1 MKNGIEYMKYIL
13 RKFSTL
19 IITLLLISA
28 MTFGAFSVIPG
39 DASVSKLGTDATEQQ
54 LEALREEM
62 GLNDPIAERYI
73 SWVSGVVR
81 GDFGESL
88 RYSGTTVR
96 ELLSDRLPATV
107 LLAVI
112 ALIMMFVVSVPL
124 ALLSVRFQNRWQDAL
139 ISQLVQ
145 IVMAIPS
152 FFLGILLT
160 YFFGIALRLFQPG
173 KFIAPSEDFWA
184 SVRYLI
190 FPAMA
195 IALPKGA
202 MVIRFIRGAVLG
214 EMKKDYVR
222 TARSKG
228 NGKDRILYVHV
239 LRNALIPVITFVAM
253 IAAQVLAGSI
263 IVEQVFSVP
272 GVGRLLVS
280 SISARD
286 YPVVQAIV
294 LYITAIVVIMN
305 FAVDVLYQLA
315 DPRVKGDQE

>member
-1 MKNGIEYMKYIL
+1 MKYIT
-13 RKFSTL
+13 RKLLTL

-39 DASVSKLGTDATEQQ
+39 DASVSKLGTEATQEQI
-54 LEALREEM
+54 ETLREEM
-62 GLNDPIAERYI
+62 GLDQPVAKRYV
-73 SWVSGVVR
+73 SWVVHAVQ

-88 RYSGTTVR
+88 RYSGTTVK
-96 ELLSDRLPATV
+96 ELLKERLPVTV

-112 ALIMMFVVSVPL
+112 ALVMMFVVSVPL
-124 ALLSVRFQNRWQDAL
+124 ALLSVRFRNGWQDTL

-145 IVMAIPS
+145 IIMAVPS

-160 YFFGIALRLFQPG
+160 YLFGIALHMFQPG
-173 KFIAPSEDFWA
+173 KFINPSEDFWEC
-184 SVRYLI
+184 VRYLI

-214 EMKKDYVR
+214 EMKQEYVR

-228 NGKDRILYVHV
+228 NGKNRILYVHV
-239 LRNALIPVITFVAM
+239 LRNALIPVITFAAM

-272 GVGRLLVS
+272 GIGRLLVS

-294 LYITAIVVIMN
+294 MYITAIVVVMN
-305 FAVDVLYQLA
+305 FAVDVLYQIA
-315 DPRVKGDQE
+315 DPRVKGDQG

>member
-1 MKNGIEYMKYIL
+1 MNYII
-13 RKFSTL
+13 RKIITL
-19 IITLLLISA
+19 ILTLLLISA

-39 DASVSKLGTDATEQQ
+39 DASVSRLGTEATQEQID
-54 LEALREEM
+54 ALRAEM
-62 GLNDPIAERYI
+62 GLDRPVTERYI
-73 SWVSGVVR
+73 SWVRGAVH

-96 ELLSDRLPATV
+96 ELLSDRLTATV

-112 ALIMMFVVSVPL
+112 ALAMMFVFSVPL
-124 ALLSVRFQNRWQDAL
+124 ALLSVHFKNHWQDTL

-145 IVMAIPS
+145 LAMAVPS

-160 YFFGIALRLFQPG
+160 YFFGIALKLFQPG
-173 KFIAPSEDFWA
+173 KFVAPSEDFLGA
-184 SVRYLI
+184 VRYLV

-202 MVIRFIRGAVLG
+202 MVTRFIRNAVLG

-228 NGKDRILYVHV
+228 SSRDRILYRHV
-239 LRNALIPVITFVAM
+239 LRNALIPVITFAAM
-253 IAAQVLAGSI
+253 IAVQILAGSI
-263 IVEQVFSVP
+263 VVEQVFSVP

-280 SISARD
+280 SISSRD

-294 LYITAIVVIMN
+294 IYITAIVVIMN
-305 FAVDVLYQLA
+305 FAIDLIYQLA
-315 DPRVKGDQE
+315 DPRVKGDQG

>member
-1 MKNGIEYMKYIL
+1 MKYIT
-13 RKFSTL
+13 RKFVTL

-39 DASVSKLGTDATEQQ
+39 DASLSRLGTEATQEQID
-54 LEALREEM
+54 ALREEM
-62 GLNDPIAERYI
+62 GLNRPIAERYV
-73 SWVSGVVR
+73 SWVVGVIH
-81 GDFGESL
+81 GDFGESF
-88 RYSGTTVR
+88 RYSGTTVQ
-96 ELLSDRLPATV
+96 ELLEDRLPVTV

-112 ALIMMFVVSVPL
+112 ALIMMFAVSVPL
-124 ALLSVRFQNRWQDAL
+124 ALLSVRFRNCWQDTL
-139 ISQLVQ
+139 ISQAVQ
-145 IVMAIPS
+145 VIMAVPS

-160 YFFGIALRLFQPG
+160 YLFGIALHMFQPG
-173 KFIAPSEDFWA
+173 KFIDPSEDFWA

-202 MVIRFIRGAVLG
+202 MVIRFIRNAVLG
-214 EMKKDYVR
+214 EMKKEYVR

-239 LRNALIPVITFVAM
+239 LRNAMIPVITFAAM

-294 LYITAIVVIMN
+294 IYITAIVVIMN

-315 DPRVKGDQE
+315 DPRVKGDRG

>member
-1 MKNGIEYMKYIL
+1 MNYII
-13 RKFSTL
+13 RKIITL
-19 IITLLLISA
+19 ILTLLLISA

-39 DASVSKLGTDATEQQ
+39 DASVSRLGTEATQEQID
-54 LEALREEM
+54 ALRAEM
-62 GLNDPIAERYI
+62 GLDQPVTERYI
-73 SWVSGVVR
+73 SWVRGAVH

-96 ELLSDRLPATV
+96 ELLSDRLTATV

-112 ALIMMFVVSVPL
+112 ALAMMFVFSVPL
-124 ALLSVRFQNRWQDAL
+124 ALLSVHFKNHWQDTL

-145 IVMAIPS
+145 LAMAVPS

-160 YFFGIALRLFQPG
+160 YFFGIALKLFQPG
-173 KFIAPSEDFWA
+173 KFVAPSEDFLGA
-184 SVRYLI
+184 VRYLV

-202 MVIRFIRGAVLG
+202 MVTRFIRNAVLG

-228 NGKDRILYVHV
+228 SSRDRILYRHV
-239 LRNALIPVITFVAM
+239 LRNALIPVITFAAM
-253 IAAQVLAGSI
+253 IAVQILAGSI
-263 IVEQVFSVP
+263 VVEQVFSVP

-280 SISARD
+280 SISSRD

-294 LYITAIVVIMN
+294 IYITAIVVIMN
-305 FAVDVLYQLA
+305 FAIDLIYQLA
-315 DPRVKGDQE
+315 DPRVKGDQG

>member
-1 MKNGIEYMKYIL
+1 MNYII
-13 RKFSTL
+13 RKIITL
-19 IITLLLISA
+19 ILTLLLISA

-39 DASVSKLGTDATEQQ
+39 DASVSRLGTEATQEQID
-54 LEALREEM
+54 ALRAEM
-62 GLNDPIAERYI
+62 GLDRPVTERYI
-73 SWVSGVVR
+73 SWVRGAVH

-96 ELLSDRLPATV
+96 ELLSDRLTATV

-112 ALIMMFVVSVPL
+112 ALAMMFVFSVPL
-124 ALLSVRFQNRWQDAL
+124 ALLSVHFKNHWQDTL

-145 IVMAIPS
+145 LAMAVPS

-160 YFFGIALRLFQPG
+160 YFFGIALKLFQPG
-173 KFIAPSEDFWA
+173 KFVAPSEDFLGA
-184 SVRYLI
+184 VRYLV

-195 IALPKGA
+195 IALPKGS
-202 MVIRFIRGAVLG
+202 MVTRFIRNAVLG

-228 NGKDRILYVHV
+228 SSRDRILYRHV
-239 LRNALIPVITFVAM
+239 LRNALIPVITFAAM
-253 IAAQVLAGSI
+253 IAAQILAGSI
-263 IVEQVFSVP
+263 VVEQVFSVP

-280 SISARD
+280 SISSRD

-294 LYITAIVVIMN
+294 IYITAIVVIMN
-305 FAVDVLYQLA
+305 FAIDLIYQLA
-315 DPRVKGDQE
+315 DPRVKGDQG

>member
-1 MKNGIEYMKYIL
+1 MKYIAG
-13 RKFSTL
+13 KFITL

-28 MTFGAFSVIPG
+28 VTFGAFSVIPG
-39 DASVSKLGTDATEQQ
+39 DASVSRLGMEATQEQV
-54 LEALREEM
+54 EALREEL
-62 GLNDPIAERYI
+62 GLNRPMAERYV
-73 SWVSGVVR
+73 SWVMDAVR
-81 GDFGESL
+81 GDFGESF
-88 RYSGTTVR
+88 RYSGTTVK
-96 ELLSDRLPATV
+96 ELLSDRLPVTV

-112 ALIMMFVVSVPL
+112 ALLMMFAVSVPL
-124 ALLSVRFQNRWQDAL
+124 ALLSVRFKNCWQDTL

-145 IVMAIPS
+145 IVMAVPS

-160 YFFGIALRLFQPG
+160 YFLGIALHLFQPG
-173 KFIAPSEDFWA
+173 KFIAPSEDFWG
-184 SVRYLI
+184 SVRYLV

-202 MVIRFIRGAVLG
+202 MVIRFIRNSVLG
-214 EMKKDYVR
+214 EMGKDYVR

-228 NGKDRILYVHV
+228 SSKDRILYVHV
-239 LRNALIPVITFVAM
+239 LRNALIPVITFAAM

-272 GVGRLLVS
+272 GIGRLLVS

-294 LYITAIVVIMN
+294 MYITAVVVLMN
-305 FAVDVLYQLA
+305 FTVDVIYQLA
-315 DPRVKGDQE
+315 DPRVKGGRG

>member
-1 MKNGIEYMKYIL
+1 MKYIT
-13 RKFSTL
+13 RKFVTL

-39 DASVSKLGTDATEQQ
+39 DASVSRLGTEATQEQI
-54 LEALREEM
+54 EALREEM
-62 GLNDPIAERYI
+62 GLNRPITERYV
-73 SWVSGVVR
+73 SWVFHAIH

-88 RYSGTTVR
+88 RYSGTTVQ
-96 ELLSDRLPATV
+96 ELLEDRLPVTV

-112 ALIMMFVVSVPL
+112 ALIMMFAFSVPL
-124 ALLSVRFQNRWQDAL
+124 ALLSVRFRNHWQDTV

-145 IVMAIPS
+145 VVMAIPS

-160 YFFGIALRLFQPG
+160 YLFGIALHMFQPG
-173 KFIAPSEDFWA
+173 KFISPSEDFRA

-202 MVIRFIRGAVLG
+202 MVIRFIRNAVLG
-214 EMKKDYVR
+214 EMKKEYVR

-228 NGKDRILYVHV
+228 NGRDRILYVHV
-239 LRNALIPVITFVAM
+239 LRNALIPVITFGAM

-294 LYITAIVVIMN
+294 IYITAIVVIMN
-305 FAVDVLYQLA
+305 FAVDVLYQIA
-315 DPRVKGDQE
+315 DPRVKGDQG

>member
-1 MKNGIEYMKYIL
+1 MKYIT
-13 RKFSTL
+13 RKFVTL

-39 DASVSKLGTDATEQQ
+39 DASLSRLGTEATQEQID
-54 LEALREEM
+54 ALREEM
-62 GLNDPIAERYI
+62 GLNRPIAERYV
-73 SWVSGVVR
+73 SWVVGVIH
-81 GDFGESL
+81 GDFGESF
-88 RYSGTTVR
+88 RYSGTTVQ
-96 ELLSDRLPATV
+96 ELLEDRLPVTV

-112 ALIMMFVVSVPL
+112 ALIMMFAVSVPL
-124 ALLSVRFQNRWQDAL
+124 ALLSVRFRNCWQDTL
-139 ISQLVQ
+139 ISQVVQ
-145 IVMAIPS
+145 VIMAVPS

-160 YFFGIALRLFQPG
+160 YLFGIALHMFQPG
-173 KFIAPSEDFWA
+173 KFIDPSEDFWA

-202 MVIRFIRGAVLG
+202 MVIRFIRNAVLG
-214 EMKKDYVR
+214 EMKKEYVR

-239 LRNALIPVITFVAM
+239 LRNALIPVITFAAM

-294 LYITAIVVIMN
+294 IYITAIVVIMN

-315 DPRVKGDQE
+315 DPRVKGDRG

>member
-1 MKNGIEYMKYIL
+1 MKYIT
-13 RKFSTL
+13 RKFVTL

-39 DASVSKLGTDATEQQ
+39 DASVSRLGTEATQEQI
-54 LEALREEM
+54 EALREEM
-62 GLNDPIAERYI
+62 GLNRPITERYA
-73 SWVSGVVR
+73 SWVFDAIH

-88 RYSGTTVR
+88 RYSGITVQ
-96 ELLSDRLPATV
+96 ELLEDRLPVTV

-112 ALIMMFVVSVPL
+112 ALIMMFAFSVPL
-124 ALLSVRFQNRWQDAL
+124 ALLSVRFRNRWQDTV

-145 IVMAIPS
+145 VVMAIPS

-160 YFFGIALRLFQPG
+160 YLFGIALHMFQPG
-173 KFIAPSEDFWA
+173 KFISPSEDFWA

-202 MVIRFIRGAVLG
+202 MVIRFIRNAVLG
-214 EMKKDYVR
+214 EMKKEYVR

-239 LRNALIPVITFVAM
+239 LRNALIPVITFGAM

-294 LYITAIVVIMN
+294 IYITAIVVIMN
-305 FAVDVLYQLA
+305 FAVDVLYQIA
-315 DPRVKGDQE
+315 DPRVKGDQG

>member
-1 MKNGIEYMKYIL
+1 
-13 RKFSTL
+13 
-19 IITLLLISA
+19 

-39 DASVSKLGTDATEQQ
+39 DASVSRLGTEATAEQI
-54 LEALREEM
+54 EALREEM
-62 GLNDPIAERYI
+62 GLNRPIAERYI
-73 SWVSGVVR
+73 SWISGAVR
-81 GDFGESL
+81 GDFGESF
-88 RYSGTTVR
+88 RYSGTTVN
-96 ELLSDRLPATV
+96 ELLKERLPVTV

-112 ALIMMFVVSVPL
+112 ALIMMFAVSVPL
-124 ALLSVRFQNRWQDAL
+124 ALLSVRYRNCWQDTL

-145 IVMAIPS
+145 IAMAIPS

-160 YFFGIALRLFQPG
+160 YFFGIALKLFQPG
-173 KFIAPSEDFWA
+173 KFVAPSEDFWGA
-184 SVRYLI
+184 VRYLI

-195 IALPKGA
+195 IAIPKGA
-202 MVIRFIRGAVLG
+202 MVIRFIRNAVLG

-228 NGKDRILYVHV
+228 NSKDRILYMHV
-239 LRNALIPVITFVAM
+239 LRNALIPVVTFAAM
-253 IAAQVLAGSI
+253 IAAQILAGSI

-272 GVGRLLVS
+272 GIGRLLVS

-305 FAVDVLYQLA
+305 FAVDIIYQLA
-315 DPRVKGDQE
+315 DPRVKGDQG

>member
-1 MKNGIEYMKYIL
+1 MNYII
-13 RKFSTL
+13 RKIITL
-19 IITLLLISA
+19 ILTLLLISA

-39 DASVSKLGTDATEQQ
+39 DASVSRLGTEATQEQID
-54 LEALREEM
+54 ALRAEM
-62 GLNDPIAERYI
+62 GLDRPVTERYI
-73 SWVSGVVR
+73 SWVRGAVH

-96 ELLSDRLPATV
+96 ELLSDRLTATV

-112 ALIMMFVVSVPL
+112 ALAMMFVFSVPL
-124 ALLSVRFQNRWQDAL
+124 ALLSVHFKNHWQDTL

-145 IVMAIPS
+145 LAMAVPS

-160 YFFGIALRLFQPG
+160 YFFGIALKLFQPG
-173 KFIAPSEDFWA
+173 KFVAPSEDFLGA
-184 SVRYLI
+184 VRYLV

-202 MVIRFIRGAVLG
+202 MVTRFIRNAVLG

-228 NGKDRILYVHV
+228 SSRDRILYRHV
-239 LRNALIPVITFVAM
+239 LRNALIPVITFAAM
-253 IAAQVLAGSI
+253 IAAQILAGSI
-263 IVEQVFSVP
+263 VVEQVFSVP

-280 SISARD
+280 SISSRD

-294 LYITAIVVIMN
+294 IYITAIVVIMN
-305 FAVDVLYQLA
+305 FAIDLIYQLA
-315 DPRVKGDQE
+315 DPRVKGDQG

>member
-1 MKNGIEYMKYIL
+1 MNYII
-13 RKFSTL
+13 RKIITL
-19 IITLLLISA
+19 ILTLLLISA

-39 DASVSKLGTDATEQQ
+39 DASVSRLGTEATQEQID
-54 LEALREEM
+54 ALRAEM
-62 GLNDPIAERYI
+62 GLDQPVTERYI
-73 SWVSGVVR
+73 SWVRGAVH

-96 ELLSDRLPATV
+96 ELLSDRLTATV

-112 ALIMMFVVSVPL
+112 ALAMMFVFSVPL
-124 ALLSVRFQNRWQDAL
+124 ALLSVHFKNHWQDTL

-145 IVMAIPS
+145 LAMAVPS

-160 YFFGIALRLFQPG
+160 YFFGIALKLFQPG
-173 KFIAPSEDFWA
+173 KFVAPSEDFLGA
-184 SVRYLI
+184 VQYLV

-202 MVIRFIRGAVLG
+202 MVTRFIRNAVLG

-228 NGKDRILYVHV
+228 SSRDRILYRHV
-239 LRNALIPVITFVAM
+239 LRNALIPVITFAAM
-253 IAAQVLAGSI
+253 IAVQILAGSI
-263 IVEQVFSVP
+263 VVEQVFSVP

-280 SISARD
+280 SISSRD

-294 LYITAIVVIMN
+294 IYITAIVVIMN
-305 FAVDVLYQLA
+305 FAIDLIYQLA
-315 DPRVKGDQE
+315 DPRVKGDQG

>member
-1 MKNGIEYMKYIL
+1 MMKYIT
-13 RKFSTL
+13 RKLLTL

-39 DASVSKLGTDATEQQ
+39 DASVSKLGTEATQEQI
-54 LEALREEM
+54 ETLREEM
-62 GLNDPIAERYI
+62 GLDQPVAKRYV
-73 SWVSGVVR
+73 SWVVHAVQ

-88 RYSGTTVR
+88 RYSGTTVK
-96 ELLSDRLPATV
+96 ELLKERLPVTV

-112 ALIMMFVVSVPL
+112 ALVMMFVVSVPL
-124 ALLSVRFQNRWQDAL
+124 ALLSVRFRNGWQDTL

-145 IVMAIPS
+145 IIMAVPS

-160 YFFGIALRLFQPG
+160 YLFGIALHMFQPG
-173 KFIAPSEDFWA
+173 KFINPSEDFWEC
-184 SVRYLI
+184 VRYLI

-214 EMKKDYVR
+214 EMKQEYVR

-228 NGKDRILYVHV
+228 NGKNRILYVHV
-239 LRNALIPVITFVAM
+239 LRNALIPVITFAAM

-272 GVGRLLVS
+272 GIGRLLVS

-294 LYITAIVVIMN
+294 MYITAIVVVMN
-305 FAVDVLYQLA
+305 FAVDVLYQIA
-315 DPRVKGDQE
+315 DPRVKGDQG

>member
-1 MKNGIEYMKYIL
+1 MNYII
-13 RKFSTL
+13 RKIITL
-19 IITLLLISA
+19 ILTLLLISA

-39 DASVSKLGTDATEQQ
+39 DASVSRLGTEATQEQID
-54 LEALREEM
+54 ALRAEM
-62 GLNDPIAERYI
+62 GLDQPVTERYI
-73 SWVSGVVR
+73 SWVRGAVH

-96 ELLSDRLPATV
+96 ELLSDRLTATV

-112 ALIMMFVVSVPL
+112 ALAMMFVFSVPL
-124 ALLSVRFQNRWQDAL
+124 ALLSVHFKNHWQDTL

-145 IVMAIPS
+145 LAMAVPS

-160 YFFGIALRLFQPG
+160 YFFGIALKLFQPG
-173 KFIAPSEDFWA
+173 KFVAPSEDFLGA
-184 SVRYLI
+184 VRYLV

-202 MVIRFIRGAVLG
+202 MVTRFIRNAVLG

-228 NGKDRILYVHV
+228 SSRDRILYRHV
-239 LRNALIPVITFVAM
+239 LRNALIPVITFAAM
-253 IAAQVLAGSI
+253 IAAQILAGSI
-263 IVEQVFSVP
+263 VVEQVFSVP

-280 SISARD
+280 SISSRD

-294 LYITAIVVIMN
+294 IYITAIVVIMN
-305 FAVDVLYQLA
+305 FAIDLIYQLA
-315 DPRVKGDQE
+315 DPRVKGDQG

>member
-1 MKNGIEYMKYIL
+1 
-13 RKFSTL
+13 
-19 IITLLLISA
+19 

-39 DASVSKLGTDATEQQ
+39 DASVSRLGTEATQEQID
-54 LEALREEM
+54 ALREEM
-62 GLNDPIAERYI
+62 GLNRPVTERYV
-73 SWVSGVVR
+73 SWVSGAVH

-88 RYSGTTVR
+88 RYSGTTVN
-96 ELLSDRLPATV
+96 ELLKDRLPVTV

-112 ALIMMFVVSVPL
+112 ALVMMLVVSVPL
-124 ALLSVRFQNRWQDAL
+124 ALLSVRFRNCWQDTL

-145 IVMAIPS
+145 VTMAIPS

-160 YFFGIALRLFQPG
+160 YFFGIALKMFQPG
-173 KFIAPSEDFWA
+173 KFIAPSEDFWG

-202 MVIRFIRGAVLG
+202 MVIRFIRNAVLG

-228 NGKDRILYVHV
+228 NGKDRILYLHV
-239 LRNALIPVITFVAM
+239 LRNALIPVITFAAM

-280 SISARD
+280 SISSRD

-294 LYITAIVVIMN
+294 VYITAVVVIMN
-305 FAVDVLYQLA
+305 FAVDMIYQLA
-315 DPRVKGDQE
+315 DPRVKGDQG

>member
-1 MKNGIEYMKYIL
+1 MNYII
-13 RKFSTL
+13 RKIIPL
-19 IITLLLISA
+19 ILTLLLITA

-39 DASVSKLGTDATEQQ
+39 DASVSRLGTEATQEQID
-54 LEALREEM
+54 ALRAEM
-62 GLNDPIAERYI
+62 GLDRPVTERYI
-73 SWVSGVVR
+73 SWVRGAVH

-96 ELLSDRLPATV
+96 ELLSDRLTATV

-112 ALIMMFVVSVPL
+112 ALAMMFVFSVPL
-124 ALLSVRFQNRWQDAL
+124 ALLSVHFKNHWQDTL

-145 IVMAIPS
+145 LAMAVPS

-160 YFFGIALRLFQPG
+160 YFFGIALKLFQPG
-173 KFIAPSEDFWA
+173 KFVAPSEDFLGA
-184 SVRYLI
+184 VRYLV

-202 MVIRFIRGAVLG
+202 MVTRFIRNAVLG

-228 NGKDRILYVHV
+228 SSRDRILYRHV
-239 LRNALIPVITFVAM
+239 LRNALIPVITFAAM
-253 IAAQVLAGSI
+253 IAAQILAGSI
-263 IVEQVFSVP
+263 VVEQVFSVP

-280 SISARD
+280 SISSRD

-294 LYITAIVVIMN
+294 IYITAIVVIMN
-305 FAVDVLYQLA
+305 FAIDLIYQLA
-315 DPRVKGDQE
+315 DPRVKGDQG

>member
-1 MKNGIEYMKYIL
+1 MGSF
-13 RKFSTL
+13 RP
-19 IITLLLISA
+19 
-28 MTFGAFSVIPG
+28 GAVH
-39 DASVSKLGTDATEQQ
+39 
-54 LEALREEM
+54 
-62 GLNDPIAERYI
+62 
-73 SWVSGVVR
+73 

-96 ELLSDRLPATV
+96 ELLSDRLTATV

-112 ALIMMFVVSVPL
+112 ALAMMFVFSVPL
-124 ALLSVRFQNRWQDAL
+124 ALLSVHFKNHWQDTL

-145 IVMAIPS
+145 LAMAVPS

-160 YFFGIALRLFQPG
+160 YFFGIALKLFQPG
-173 KFIAPSEDFWA
+173 KFVAPSEDFLGA
-184 SVRYLI
+184 VQYLV

-202 MVIRFIRGAVLG
+202 MVTRFIRNAVLG

-228 NGKDRILYVHV
+228 SSRDRILYRHV
-239 LRNALIPVITFVAM
+239 LRNALIPVITFAAM
-253 IAAQVLAGSI
+253 IAVQILAGSI
-263 IVEQVFSVP
+263 VVEQVFSVP

-280 SISARD
+280 SISSRD

-294 LYITAIVVIMN
+294 IYITAIVVIMN
-305 FAVDVLYQLA
+305 FAIDLIYQLA
-315 DPRVKGDQE
+315 DPRVKGDQG